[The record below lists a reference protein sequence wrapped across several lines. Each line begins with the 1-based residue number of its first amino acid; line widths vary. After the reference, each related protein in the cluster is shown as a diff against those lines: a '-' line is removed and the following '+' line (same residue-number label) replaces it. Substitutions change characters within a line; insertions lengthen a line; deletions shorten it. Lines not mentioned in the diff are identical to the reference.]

1 MNNLRREKNGT
12 ESTFLLDMNITVL
25 LYKKYM

>member
-1 MNNLRREKNGT
+1 MNNLHSGKKST